1 MPATSKYV
9 ALFRGINV
17 GTAKQLSMADL
28 KRVLDDLGFQS
39 VNTVLRSGSAVFST
53 DSRPTASTIEAAV
66 EKATG
71 IHSDVIVLSAAEFT
85 EIVDANPLIEAMTD
99 GSKSFITFV
108 DGSLEGVESPDVGAL
123 SPELMAIGTKAIYQ
137 WMPDGSLQTKVPKS
151 FWKSVRPTLTARN
164 LNTVKKV
171 QALLEG

>member
-1 MPATSKYV
+1 MPAGSKYV

-17 GTAKQLSMADL
+17 GTAKQLSMAEL
-28 KRVLDDLGFQS
+28 TQVLGELGFHS
-39 VNTVLRSGSAVFST
+39 VSTVLRSGSAVFSA
-53 DSRPTASTIEAAV
+53 DSRPTASSIETAV
-66 EKATG
+66 EKASG
-71 IHSDVIVLSAAEFT
+71 IHSDVIVLSAAEFM

-108 DGSLEGVESPDVGAL
+108 DGPLTNIESPDADAL
-123 SPELMAIGTKAIYQ
+123 SPELIAIGTRAIYQ
-137 WMPDGSLQTKVPKS
+137 WMPEGSLQTKVPKS
-151 FWKSVRPTLTARN
+151 FWKSIRATLTARN